1 MTYDA
6 NKLLDMNQD
15 QLDELFRNSPA
26 GNIPDGPAQGT
37 AIVFPGA
44 ALTGSTAEAIKL
56 FAWQGKVFDARRAV
70 LENKISPIGVK
81 AIVAEVYAGESWFDG
96 KSCIVLDYSETSLVA
111 QLVRDEIRCV
121 APGAYL
127 GIAYWEKSRALYF
140 VLEFSSAQ

>member
-81 AIVAEVYAGESWFDG
+81 AIVAEVMQARAGLTARVASFSIIRKRHSSLNWYAMKFAVSPQARISG
-96 KSCIVLDYSETSLVA
+96 
-111 QLVRDEIRCV
+111 
-121 APGAYL
+121 
-127 GIAYWEKSRALYF
+127 
-140 VLEFSSAQ
+140 